1 MIRYTLTALLI
12 SLSLTGFGQLTED
25 ENTQVLDKE
34 RGEPIIELN
43 AGVEV
48 YSYEPKDG
56 WYRVRREVFVDEEL
70 MNEDGIIPKDTE
82 LKNEDGELIGR
93 TLADVE
99 VVEGE
104 RVKKSRGKR
113 PYQAIVE
120 GYLFKTKFEDGTA
133 PEDWV
138 SKILEN
144 KNRTQQLEE
153 FRELYQ
159 TYEFEERKFDEFTV
173 RVMRENH
180 KSIAEE
186 KDFRLMIV
194 FRGET
199 TPYAVIANDH
209 DNVSAPKVKLRGGE
223 DPFTILYFYKPP
235 ARQQELIEDT
245 ILYTYLAL

>member
-1 MIRYTLTALLI
+1 MIRYTITALIVLMA
-12 SLSLTGFGQLTED
+12 LSGHAQLTEED
-25 ENTQVLDKE
+25 NTKVLDSE
-34 RGEPIIELN
+34 RGEAIFELK
-43 AGVEV
+43 AGIEV
-48 YSYEPKDG
+48 YSYEPEEG
-56 WYRVRREVFVDEEL
+56 WYRVRREVFVDESL
-70 MNEDGIIPKDTE
+70 VDKDGIIPKDTE
-82 LKNEDGELIGR
+82 LMNEDEEVIGR

-104 RVKKSRGKR
+104 QVKKARGKR
-113 PYQAIVE
+113 PYRAILE
-120 GYLFKTKFEDGTA
+120 GYLFKTKLADGTA

-153 FRELYQ
+153 FNELYD

-186 KDFRLMIV
+186 KDFRLIII

-209 DNVSAPKVKLRGGE
+209 ENVSAPKVKMKGGE
-223 DPFTILYFYKPP
+223 DPFTILYLYKPP